1 MSKVLTVC
9 VAKTQII
16 QHENTKIISMM
27 TGDTPK
33 DRQVTVSG
41 PEEARER
48 ERECVCVCGQSA
60 STFELAR
67 RRLTLAVP
75 ECAH

>member
-41 PEEARER
+41 SEEARER
-48 ERECVCVCGQSA
+48 ERESVCVCVCVDSQQAPLNWPGDG
-60 STFELAR
+60 
-67 RRLTLAVP
+67 
-75 ECAH
+75 